1 MNLHEIWRES
11 QGVGGAVDRISKEAD
26 AQLNAIRERYDKL
39 VGAMEASTMEMGRH
53 RRDIDKHNEQIAAI
67 CGRLVGLRDDLS
79 LLTGHHDRLGV
90 QTGMAL
96 GKVHDRLDALEAKQQ
111 PAPDTI
117 AVPVAKLRAWQTMV
131 RDIAWEIELSDK
143 ADLRWIYNVGQAYAD
158 ANVVA
163 GEITD
168 VLREVGDEP

>member
-1 MNLHEIWRES
+1 METINGMFIERGQFTSGIAR
-11 QGVGGAVDRISKEAD
+11 GIDK
-26 AQLNAIRERYDKL
+26 QLDAIRDEL
-39 VGAMEASTMEMGRH
+39 TLLMGH
-53 RRDIDKHNEQIAAI
+53 HNE
-67 CGRLVGLRDDLS
+67 LE
-79 LLTGHHDRLGV
+79 V
-90 QTGMAL
+90 QTGIAL
-96 GKVHDRLDALEAKQQ
+96 GKVQDRLDALEHQQQQ